1 MLFNDD
7 IHSHLTIFLVCV
19 LQCVIQHPI
28 YSATSPSAC
37 WLRQGWLVMYIT
49 LTIFFFNSKDY
60 VMLIMVYYSLN
71 YKFVYFD
78 FWWLWINIDN
88 FGWLWINIDDF
99 GWLWKNIDGLWWLWI
114 NIDDFLWLWINK
126 LCFLIVMDKH
136 WWCASVVVCGIS
148 LHSWKYRSGPNLWS
162 TALSDLHWCLP
173 ACHRICGGAT
183 CLPSQSA
190 LWFLLPFH

>member
-28 YSATSPSAC
+28 YSTTSPSAC

-99 GWLWKNIDGLWWLWI
+99 
-114 NIDDFLWLWINK
+114 LWLWINK
-126 LCFLIVMDKH
+126 LCFLMVMNKH
-136 WWCASVVVCGIS
+136 WWFFIFF
-148 LHSWKYRSGPNLWS
+148 
-162 TALSDLHWCLP
+162 
-173 ACHRICGGAT
+173 
-183 CLPSQSA
+183 
-190 LWFLLPFH
+190 WFFFKQIMFFDGYG